1 MPLACVKLVVTDL
14 LACQE
19 KLIRNRNE
27 RREELREGGREGGKE
42 EEGEPQLGSA
52 LGHSF
57 SAQPGHSQLC
67 LSLHFL
73 HA

>member
-27 RREELREGGREGGKE
+27 RREELREGGREGGRR
-42 EEGEPQLGSA
+42 GTSA
-52 LGHSF
+52 WLCTGTF
-57 SAQPGHSQLC
+57 FQCSARPFTALP
-67 LSLHFL
+67 
-73 HA
+73 

>member
-42 EEGEPQLGSA
+42 GRRAGGREL
-52 LGHSF
+52 
-57 SAQPGHSQLC
+57 SQLQ
-67 LSLHFL
+67 
-73 HA
+73 